1 MLLTKNGPRD
11 MVNVSNS
18 RECITMKYESVQQAL
33 EALKKLEQTQ
43 AAYNHAMGVL
53 YLDATTAAP
62 SDTWEGRGKT
72 MEILS
77 QVTYDLLANP
87 ENGELLTFLEAHS
100 GELNPQEKREVEV
113 IRKSYDQIH
122 RIPAEEYVAYSVLLN
137 DAQNVW
143 HRAKNDDD
151 FAAFAP
157 YLEKIVSFNRK
168 FAGYY
173 HPEMAPYDAL
183 LNEYEEGL
191 NMATLDAF
199 FAQLRRTIVPLLE
212 KVCQAEPID
221 DSFLY
226 RHYPVEI
233 QRKFSDYLMEVMG
246 LDRSHCGIA
255 ETEHPYTTNFN
266 NKDVRITTHYYEDN
280 LVSSMFSV
288 IHEGGHALY
297 ELGADDRY
305 NYTALAGGVSMGIHE
320 SQSRFYENIIGRSE
334 AFVHAIF
341 PKAKELFPEQL
352 QDVDETMFYRAIN
365 KAQPSLIRTEADEL
379 TYALHV
385 MVRYEIEKQ
394 LIAGT
399 LEVKDVPGEW
409 KRLYRE
415 YLGVEVPNDR
425 QGCLQDSHWS
435 GGSIGYFPSY
445 ALGSAYGPQMLYKME
460 QDLGDIW
467 TDVSRG
473 DLSKVTGWLREHI
486 HRHASFYKPGELFAN
501 VCGKFD
507 AKYYTDCLAEKYT
520 KLYHL

>member
-1 MLLTKNGPRD
+1 MQYDSLP
-11 MVNVSNS
+11 
-18 RECITMKYESVQQAL
+18 QAAA
-33 EALKKLEQTQ
+33 ALRKLEQTQ

-72 MEILS
+72 MEIMS
-77 QVTYDLLANP
+77 QITYDLLANP
-87 ENGELLTFLEAHS
+87 ENGRLLSYLEAHA
-100 GELNPQEKREVEV
+100 GELDAQVKREVEV
-113 IRKSYDQIH
+113 IRKNYDQIH

-143 HRAKNDDD
+143 QRAKNEDD
-151 FAAFAP
+151 FAAFVP
-157 YLEKIVSFNRK
+157 YLEKIVDFNRK

-191 NMATLDAF
+191 NMATLDTF
-199 FAQLRRTIVPLLE
+199 FAQLRQVIVPLIA
-212 KVCQAEPID
+212 KIRQAEPID

-226 RHYPVEI
+226 RHYPVEQ

-246 LDRSHCGIA
+246 IDRTHCGIA

-266 NKDVRITTHYYEDN
+266 NKDVRITTHYYENN

-297 ELGADDRY
+297 ELGAEDCY

-341 PKAKELFPEQL
+341 PKVKELFPEQL
-352 QDVDETMFYRAIN
+352 DGVDETMFYRAIN
-365 KAQPSLIRTEADEL
+365 KAEPSLIRTEADEL
-379 TYALHV
+379 TYALHI

-394 LIAGT
+394 LIAGS
-399 LEVKDVPGEW
+399 LAVRDVPARW
-409 KRLYRE
+409 KELYRE
-415 YLGVEVPNDR
+415 YLGVEVPSDR
-425 QGCLQDSHWS
+425 EGCLQDSHWS

-445 ALGSAYGPQMLYKME
+445 ALGSAYGPQMLHKMQE
-460 QDLGDIW
+460 ELGDIW
-467 TDVSRG
+467 TEVATG
-473 DLSKVTGWLREHI
+473 DLSKVTVWLREHI
-486 HRHASFYKPGELFAN
+486 HRHASFMKPGDLFES

-507 AKYYTDCLAEKYT
+507 AKFYTDYLTEKFT
-520 KLYHL
+520 KLYPL